1 MMEDDTHDILTDLLR
16 SDIDK
21 QEAIDKILM
30 AIKRSKRVI
39 NKFKRSTSGRQF
51 NKSATAR

>member
-1 MMEDDTHDILTDLLR
+1 MEDDTHDILTDLLR